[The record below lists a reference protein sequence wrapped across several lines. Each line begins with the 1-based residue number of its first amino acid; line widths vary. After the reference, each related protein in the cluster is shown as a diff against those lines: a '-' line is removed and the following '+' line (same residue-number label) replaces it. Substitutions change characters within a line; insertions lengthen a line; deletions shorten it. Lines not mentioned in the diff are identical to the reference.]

1 MPRWGWEL
9 FTVTRWLHCTD
20 ESCVFSV
27 PESHTLCCS
36 ARGRGPSQVGPQ
48 LGGEGFGP
56 FEALVTS
63 RRTEKQQRGLCHAP
77 QG

>member
-56 FEALVTS
+56 FEAL
-63 RRTEKQQRGLCHAP
+63 GP
-77 QG
+77 I